1 MKPHLSPEQEEA
13 RASFRAF
20 VDEEIASRADEWHRQ
35 ERTPPEIIRRLAD
48 RGYLGW
54 TLPTGFGGGGR
65 DMITL
70 GLLAGEVGRGCSS
83 LRSLI
88 TVHSMVGH
96 AIARWGGRAQQ
107 AAWLPLLASGAKIA
121 AFALSEPGVG
131 SDAQSVETRAKLD
144 GDGYVL
150 DGQKK
155 WITYGQIADVFLVFA
170 QCEGAPCAFLVE
182 RHRPGV
188 TVEPIT
194 GLIGIKASETAAIR
208 FTDCR
213 IPADAL
219 VGRRGLGV
227 SHVAAAALDSG
238 RYTVAWG
245 CVGVLEACLE
255 ACVAYTSERMQFG
268 VPLKQHQLVRRMI
281 TDMATDLS
289 AARLLCLE
297 AGRLR
302 DAKDPAAIA
311 ATSMAKYFASTAAAR
326 AASNAVQIHGANGCS
341 SEYPVQRYLGDAKVT
356 EIIEG
361 SSQIQQITIAE
372 YAYQEYRAIPRSA
385 Q

>member
-1 MKPHLSPEQEEA
+1 MRPNLAPQQEEA

-20 VDEEIASRADEWHRQ
+20 VDEEIAPRADEWHRH
-35 ERTPPEIIRRLAD
+35 ERTPPEIIGRLAE
-48 RGYLGW
+48 RGYLGL
-54 TLPTGFGGGGR
+54 TLPPEVGGGGR

-70 GLLAGEVGRGCSS
+70 GLLAGELGRGCSS
-83 LRSLI
+83 LRSLL

-96 AIARWGGRAQQ
+96 AVLRWGSRAQRE
-107 AAWLPLLASGAKIA
+107 AWLPSFASGAKIA

-131 SDAQSVETRAKLD
+131 SDAKGVLTRATPD
-144 GDGYVL
+144 GDGFVL
-150 DGQKK
+150 EGQKK
-155 WITYGQIADVFLVFA
+155 WITYGQTADVFLVFA
-170 QCEGAPCAFLVE
+170 QCEDAPSAFLVE
-182 RHRPGV
+182 RDRPGV
-188 TVEPIT
+188 TVEPIS
-194 GLIGIKASETAAIR
+194 GLIGIKASQTAAIR

-213 IPADAL
+213 IPGDAL

-227 SHVAAAALDSG
+227 SHVAAVALDSG

-255 ACVAYTSERMQFG
+255 ACVIYANERVQFG
-268 VPLKQHQLVRRMI
+268 VPLKEHQLVRRMI

-302 DAKDPAAIA
+302 DAKDPGALA
-311 ATSMAKYFASTAAAR
+311 ATSMAKYFASTAAVR
-326 AASNAVQIHGANGCS
+326 AANDAVQIHGANGCS

-372 YAYQEYRAIPRSA
+372 YAYQEYRSPRGRA
-385 Q
+385 R